1 MHELVAVGNDPEAAA
16 EVARSLE
23 GVCYIGDPNEQREL
37 PFRALVRCVTDKP
50 QNLAPAAGVGLY
62 LGFSRVIR
70 TRPTTNPIGFSSPG
84 VTAIFPLLHHP
95 DLTHEQADAHWRDV
109 HAPLAL
115 RHHPGMWDYTQ
126 LSVVNTFS
134 GPKIDGFALVSF
146 ESVEFMKERF
156 FGDDNDRDVIYR
168 DVAAFANPKSP
179 RRVVATETIFG
190 TRPPTATVSWPQG

>member
-1 MHELVAVGNDPEAAA
+1 MHELVAVGNDPEAAE
-16 EVARSLE
+16 EVARSLD

-37 PFRALVRCVTDKP
+37 PFRALVRCVTDNP

-70 TRPTTNPIGFSSPG
+70 TRSTSSPTGVSSPG

-115 RHHPGMWDYTQ
+115 RHHPGMCDYTQ
-126 LSVVNTFS
+126 LSVVNTLS
-134 GPKIDGFALVSF
+134 GPNIDGFALVSF
-146 ESVEFMKERF
+146 ESVESMKERF